1 MFFLKKIFYHVTI
14 SLMIVST
21 LLKISPIRKIIYL
34 LGKRRAKNIVGRIL
48 PFLEQCQTI
57 IDIGSGT
64 GNITELLIKNG
75 KKVTPVD
82 IRNLSVTRGIVP
94 ILYEGEKIPFP
105 NGAFDAA
112 LLICVLHHAKNN
124 ENILQEAKRVA
135 KKIIIIEDIY
145 TGKTNKLLINFF
157 DNFFNFEFFKNPH
170 SNKTDKE
177 WKELFNNFNLRLES
191 FEYYRSLLVFHH
203 VLYSLTRR

>member
-1 MFFLKKIFYHVTI
+1 MLVTI
-14 SLMIVST
+14 

-34 LGKRRAKNIVGRIL
+34 LGRWRAKNIVSRIL
-48 PFLEQCQTI
+48 PFLEQSQTV

-64 GNITELLIKNG
+64 CNITELLIRKG

-82 IRNLSVTRGIVP
+82 IQNLSVTRGIIP
-94 ILYEGEKIPFP
+94 IIYEGEKIPFP
-105 NGAFDAA
+105 DGAFDAS
-112 LLICVLHHAKNN
+112 LLICVLHHVKNN

-145 TGKTNKLLINFF
+145 TSKINKLLTNFF
-157 DNFFNFEFFKNPH
+157 DNFFDFKFLKNPH

-177 WKELFNNFNLRLES
+177 WRDLFENFNLRLEHA
-191 FEYYRSLLVFHH
+191 EYYRSFVVFRQA
-203 VLYSLTRR
+203 LYTLEAKK